1 MTLARPCSP
10 GPLSVG
16 ARVLC
21 PSLAHSPLQLSHRP
35 RGVGRTQRVRAAL
48 AQGHEG
54 GVAAIP
60 SVRRA
65 LPYPAATPTPGW
77 GRTSAKSRAGSP
89 ALSKRS
95 RSVACFFLLSPSNF
109 CGRGKEENGR
119 AGTASACAAGAHRGA
134 AGAGNAK
141 QVLQACLLL
150 MLVPGAAVAC
160 ACHVRRV
167 ARQTDLFAPD
177 AFAPPHSAPPRLR
190 RARPARSVRPQGPV
204 RFVALPCTRS
214 ATPKLTKGPRRLR
227 GLMRR
232 RRLA

>member
-1 MTLARPCSP
+1 MSAGAVPVTLARPCSP

-95 RSVACFFLLSPSNF
+95 RSVACFFLLFPPFPSAKIF
-109 CGRGKEENGR
+109 AEGGRKKWEGWHCKCLRCWCSSRRCRCWKRE
-119 AGTASACAAGAHRGA
+119 AGTAG
-134 AGAGNAK
+134 
-141 QVLQACLLL
+141 VL
-150 MLVPGAAVAC
+150 MTY
-160 ACHVRRV
+160 
-167 ARQTDLFAPD
+167 ARARSSGSLRPPPAPCGAPD
-177 AFAPPHSAPPRLR
+177 
-190 RARPARSVRPQGPV
+190 
-204 RFVALPCTRS
+204 
-214 ATPKLTKGPRRLR
+214 
-227 GLMRR
+227 
-232 RRLA
+232 

>member
-1 MTLARPCSP
+1 MSLDAAHAPRGSIHQRIDYVSVRSRHALSTDTETLRCHDERTGGP
-10 GPLSVG
+10 GDACTPLFAWSALRRRAG
-16 ARVLC
+16 TF
-21 PSLAHSPLQLSHRP
+21 SLPALVAHSPLQLSHRP

-141 QVLQACLLL
+141 QVLQACL
-150 MLVPGAAVAC
+150 
-160 ACHVRRV
+160 
-167 ARQTDLFAPD
+167 
-177 AFAPPHSAPPRLR
+177 
-190 RARPARSVRPQGPV
+190 
-204 RFVALPCTRS
+204 
-214 ATPKLTKGPRRLR
+214 
-227 GLMRR
+227 
-232 RRLA
+232 

>member
-1 MTLARPCSP
+1 MRRGRKLLEPVPILIPRLHATQHHESAKVRSRHALSTDTDALRCHDERRGGP
-10 GPLSVG
+10 GDACTPLFAWSALRRRAG
-16 ARVLC
+16 TF
-21 PSLAHSPLQLSHRP
+21 SLPALVAHSPLQLSHRP

-141 QVLQACLLL
+141 QVLQACL
-150 MLVPGAAVAC
+150 
-160 ACHVRRV
+160 
-167 ARQTDLFAPD
+167 
-177 AFAPPHSAPPRLR
+177 
-190 RARPARSVRPQGPV
+190 
-204 RFVALPCTRS
+204 
-214 ATPKLTKGPRRLR
+214 
-227 GLMRR
+227 
-232 RRLA
+232 

>member
-1 MTLARPCSP
+1 MSAGAVPVTLARPCSP

-109 CGRGKEENGR
+109 CGRGKEEMGGL
-119 AGTASACAAGAHRGA
+119 ALQVPALLVLIAALP
-134 AGAGNAK
+134 
-141 QVLQACLLL
+141 VLETRSRYC
-150 MLVPGAAVAC
+150 
-160 ACHVRRV
+160 
-167 ARQTDLFAPD
+167 
-177 AFAPPHSAPPRLR
+177 R
-190 RARPARSVRPQGPV
+190 RAYDLCSCPEQR
-204 RFVALPCTRS
+204 
-214 ATPKLTKGPRRLR
+214 
-227 GLMRR
+227 
-232 RRLA
+232 

>member
-1 MTLARPCSP
+1 MSAGAVPVTLARPCSP

-89 ALSKRS
+89 ALSKGS
-95 RSVACFFLLSPSNF
+95 RSVAFFFLLPSLDF
-109 CGRGKEENGR
+109 RKKICGRGKEEMGGL
-119 AGTASACAAGAHRGA
+119 ALQVPALLVLIAALP
-134 AGAGNAK
+134 
-141 QVLQACLLL
+141 VLETRSRYC
-150 MLVPGAAVAC
+150 
-160 ACHVRRV
+160 
-167 ARQTDLFAPD
+167 
-177 AFAPPHSAPPRLR
+177 R
-190 RARPARSVRPQGPV
+190 RAYDLCSCPEQR
-204 RFVALPCTRS
+204 
-214 ATPKLTKGPRRLR
+214 
-227 GLMRR
+227 
-232 RRLA
+232 

>member
-1 MTLARPCSP
+1 MRRGRKLLEPVPILIPRLHATQHHESAKVRSRHALSTDTETLRCHDERTGGPGDACTPLFACSALRRRA
-10 GPLSVG
+10 GTF
-16 ARVLC
+16 
-21 PSLAHSPLQLSHRP
+21 SLPALVAHSPLQLSHRP

-141 QVLQACLLL
+141 QVLQACL
-150 MLVPGAAVAC
+150 
-160 ACHVRRV
+160 
-167 ARQTDLFAPD
+167 
-177 AFAPPHSAPPRLR
+177 
-190 RARPARSVRPQGPV
+190 
-204 RFVALPCTRS
+204 
-214 ATPKLTKGPRRLR
+214 
-227 GLMRR
+227 
-232 RRLA
+232 